1 MTIGDWLRHAAETLT
16 ESGSPDPQVDSKWI
30 AEDIL
35 RMTPSELHFQL
46 DRALDAG
53 TYAQLETLLKRRAN
67 GEPLQYILG
76 GAYFMGLRFSVD
88 KRVLIPR
95 QDTETLAESAIIA
108 LRSMKKPRVLDL
120 CTGSGAI
127 GISIKTLIPS
137 AEVTL
142 ADVSRDALDV
152 AHKNAHD
159 LNADVDVRH
168 GDLFKAVGRD
178 QFDLIASNPPYIP
191 RGDID
196 ALQKEVQYEPLLAL
210 DGGED
215 GLDVY
220 RRIAKEAPAHLKPE
234 GYVYL
239 EVGIG
244 QADAVLQLIRENIDC
259 AESGVINDLNGVPRV
274 VWARSV

>member
-1 MTIGDWLRHAAETLT
+1 M
-16 ESGSPDPQVDSKWI
+16 S
-30 AEDIL
+30 
-35 RMTPSELHFQL
+35 
-46 DRALDAG
+46 
-53 TYAQLETLLKRRAN
+53 
-67 GEPLQYILG
+67 
-76 GAYFMGLRFSVD
+76 
-88 KRVLIPR
+88 
-95 QDTETLAESAIIA
+95 
-108 LRSMKKPRVLDL
+108 
-120 CTGSGAI
+120 
-127 GISIKTLIPS
+127 
-137 AEVTL
+137 
-142 ADVSRDALDV
+142 
-152 AHKNAHD
+152 NAHASPKYAR
-159 LNADVDVRH
+159 NSKTSC